1 MNAGKYSWVACYYRQ
16 PYISFTRRASWSRF
30 LLRWNWLTLDLPGHF
45 CLLFQRKKLL
55 KLDTTLLLLLFLPPT
70 CPPSQASRTAI
81 NPPQPLTPIYVCR
94 VSLHSAEL
102 IKWQKTA
109 CCYCQPW
116 TCTCTLILYHRSH
129 SQSVPLLTRVARKK
143 VMAVLE
149 WTIKD
154 KDIVCVQCK
163 QTDGVTTASQTI

>member
-1 MNAGKYSWVACYYRQ
+1 MEAEVESKRSTVSCTFGWMNAGKYSWVACYYRQ

-55 KLDTTLLLLLFLPPT
+55 KLDTTLLLLLLFLPPT

-102 IKWQKTA
+102 IKWQKTLHA
-109 CCYCQPW
+109 ATANHEPVHAPLFS
-116 TCTCTLILYHRSH
+116 TIDHTV
-129 SQSVPLLTRVARKK
+129 SQFLCWLV
-143 VMAVLE
+143 
-149 WTIKD
+149 
-154 KDIVCVQCK
+154 
-163 QTDGVTTASQTI
+163 